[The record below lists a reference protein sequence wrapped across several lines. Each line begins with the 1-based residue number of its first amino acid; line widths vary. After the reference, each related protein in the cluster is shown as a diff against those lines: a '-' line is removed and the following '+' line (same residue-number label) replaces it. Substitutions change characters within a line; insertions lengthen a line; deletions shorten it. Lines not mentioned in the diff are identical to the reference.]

1 VISSTGGGTTL
12 TEGNN
17 IQIVGDVISTTANL
31 NSSNITVNT
40 KVTTTNLSATTA
52 TINTSLSA
60 NYIYTNTMTVGG
72 LLTTGFFESEDF
84 FTGDLTSS
92 GIIFGN
98 EIRATIVKSATV
110 NGTTMNCS
118 NINISTNLTTT
129 NISATNITA
138 TSIVAP
144 DVQPTLTTSNNIQ
157 IIADTISTTD
167 VITSTTH
174 NVSTINTSNIS
185 ASQMSLTGDLTMG
198 GYVNRKNSFLR
209 FYRAS
214 TGTFAANEL
223 SFITT
228 FPTAQFTNTNLL
240 TTASSNSIY
249 TIVKTG
255 RYKLTALISVSNG
268 TYTDRVNWRIRLF
281 VNDGYQASQSQA
293 FCYTRHRDYGEYG
306 SMFSS
311 VIIDLDAGDTFHWLI
326 DCNRGSNIGFVSGI
340 GGSQVTSGS
349 FSEIEFLGV

>member
-1 VISSTGGGTTL
+1 
-12 TEGNN
+12 
-17 IQIVGDVISTTANL
+17 
-31 NSSNITVNT
+31 
-40 KVTTTNLSATTA
+40 
-52 TINTSLSA
+52 
-60 NYIYTNTMTVGG
+60 MTVGG

-157 IIADTISTTD
+157 IISDTISTTA
-167 VITSTTH
+167 VINSTTH
-174 NVSTINTSNIS
+174 NVSTINASNIS

-214 TGTFAANEL
+214 TGTFAANEV
-223 SFITT
+223 SFVTT

-249 TIVKTG
+249 TTVKTG
-255 RYKLTALISVSNG
+255 IYKLTALIGVSNG
-268 TYTDRVNWRIRLF
+268 TYTDRINWRIRLF
-281 VNDGYQASQSQA
+281 VNDSYQAKQSQA
-293 FCYTRHRDYGEYG
+293 FCYTRHRDYAEYG

-311 VIIDLDAGDTFHWLI
+311 VIIDLDAGDTFYWFI
-326 DCNRGSNIGFVSGI
+326 DCNRASNTGFVSGI
-340 GGSQVTSGS
+340 GGCELLSGS